1 MTKLSKFN
9 YIFKAT
15 KIKDEIQDVLDVA
28 LALNDNDKFI
38 ESLEILKIIQ
48 AYKKSLNCKE
58 TNNLCEKFSSGIF
71 SIKGSNKGSTQ
82 EGISLQFYECVKC
95 KGKYFD
101 QDYVLELIAKAK
113 KELSKEKY

>member
-28 LALNDNDKFI
+28 PTLNDKFI
-38 ESLEILKIIQ
+38 KSLEILKIIQ
-48 AYKKSLNCKE
+48 AYKKKSLNIC
-58 TNNLCEKFSSGIF
+58 TDNLCEKFSSGIF
-71 SIKGSNKGSTQ
+71 SIRGSNKGSTQ

-101 QDYVLELIAKAK
+101 QDYVLELIAEAK
-113 KELSKEKY
+113 KELSKY

>member
-1 MTKLSKFN
+1 MTELSKFN

-28 LALNDNDKFI
+28 LTLNDKFI
-38 ESLEILKIIQ
+38 KSIEILKIIQ
-48 AYKKSLNCKE
+48 AYKKSLNTCKE

-101 QDYVLELIAKAK
+101 QDYVLELIAEAK
-113 KELSKEKY
+113 KELSKY

>member
-28 LALNDNDKFI
+28 LTLNVNDKFI
-38 ESLEILKIIQ
+38 KSLEILKIIQ
-48 AYKKSLNCKE
+48 AYKKSLNTCKE
-58 TNNLCEKFSSGIF
+58 TDNLCEKFSSGIF

-101 QDYVLELIAKAK
+101 QDYVLELIAEAK
-113 KELSKEKY
+113 KELSKY

>member
-1 MTKLSKFN
+1 MTKFSKFN

-15 KIKDEIQDVLDVA
+15 KIKDEIQDVLNVA
-28 LALNDNDKFI
+28 PTLNDKFI
-38 ESLEILKIIQ
+38 KSVEILKIIQ
-48 AYKKSLNCKE
+48 DYKKSLNTC
-58 TNNLCEKFSSGIF
+58 NNLCEKFSSGIF

-101 QDYVLELIAKAK
+101 QDYVLELIAEAK
-113 KELSKEKY
+113 KELSKY

>member
-1 MTKLSKFN
+1 MTKLNKFN

-28 LALNDNDKFI
+28 LTLNDKFI
-38 ESLEILKIIQ
+38 KSLEILKIIQ
-48 AYKKSLNCKE
+48 AYKKSLTCKE

-101 QDYVLELIAKAK
+101 QDYVLELIAEAK
-113 KELSKEKY
+113 KELSKY